1 MSEYQQNDEQSKI
14 SLQIN
19 FVSTNVFQI
28 IKIFI
33 NFELIIVAAKNK
45 ILMKLSNLP
54 GVMIMNNR
62 NCILAP

>member
-1 MSEYQQNDEQSKI
+1 MSEYQQTDEQSKI

-45 ILMKLSNLP
+45 
-54 GVMIMNNR
+54 MIKFARSDDNEV
-62 NCILAP
+62 IEIAF